1 MQIIPH
7 STSEP
12 SSRGRTKSVSGGAG
26 LLANPRIGARSSVSP
41 SAAGGDVCEES
52 LTALRLFS
60 SSLHGIIR
68 RAASAH
74 AASVGF
80 SAAGTKSG
88 KNSSFGPE
96 WRRVI
101 DFRQCGCRFS
111 NLLTMQTSAS
121 SVVHFSL
128 PENRFLRYSFE
139 RLLSTPASGYRT
151 STTGA
156 LTSVGTNGEYW
167 SSSPAASSV
176 NAGYLDFNAGNVDPF
191 HASRRSYG
199 FPVRCVQHLQ
209 AAFIK
214 VKG

>member
-1 MQIIPH
+1 M
-7 STSEP
+7 
-12 SSRGRTKSVSGGAG
+12 
-26 LLANPRIGARSSVSP
+26 LANPRIGARSSVSP

-128 PENRFLRYSFE
+128 PENCFLRYSFK
-139 RLLSTPASGYRT
+139 RLLHAPVSGFRGY
-151 STTGA
+151 TTGT
-156 LTSVGTNGEYW
+156 LNNVGTSAHCW
-167 SSSPAASSV
+167 SSSPESGNANAGHLDFRAASV
-176 NAGYLDFNAGNVDPF
+176 LPQIGNPR
-191 HASRRSYG
+191 AYG

-209 AAFIK
+209 SCFLFK
-214 VKG
+214 